1 MLLYQYWMAV
11 LITDSVL
18 TQICGLSTSHTHG
31 HWLRTF
37 TAVPTTQP
45 YIPSWSLN
53 WVLAL
58 AGVWVGMSPLPGDWW
73 CCGMWVSVAVRLVN
87 FCTSDSHSLKGSTS
101 VNQNRFIQCCKWQLN
116 KKELH
121 CSGCLNWSR
130 QANWSNLDFSLLR
143 KVLTVTRKPVPD
155 CWWANT
161 ESFADKSL
169 INTVSVY
176 YSCAQ

>member
-1 MLLYQYWMAV
+1 MLLYQYWMAM

-87 FCTSDSHSLKGSTS
+87 FCTSDSHSLKGPTS

-116 KKELH
+116 KKKSFIAVAVWIDLGRLTEAIWILVYFGKYWQLPESQFQTVDELT
-121 CSGCLNWSR
+121 
-130 QANWSNLDFSLLR
+130 QKA
-143 KVLTVTRKPVPD
+143 
-155 CWWANT
+155 
-161 ESFADKSL
+161 SL
-169 INTVSVY
+169 IRV
-176 YSCAQ
+176 